1 MPAVQ
6 ILPKKQ
12 LQIGHEHTKKL
23 SLPHILGKGRW
34 HRWELMKFC
43 KKGSCLRARNS
54 WDEETTKTSPSTR
67 LRKQSPMNFP
77 NKYYCIFSQPRQI
90 FLSLLYTLLS
100 RQIFLSLFIQ
110 PTNTYGVLCSSG
122 LGLGN
127 QVAEVTKAGLCL
139 QRERQLQSV
148 LPRGESSYSVWIN

>member
-77 NKYYCIFSQPRQI
+77 NKYYCIFSQPRQKMALTFHLPHFADLPI
-90 FLSLLYTLLS
+90 IIIHIIIQADFSKFIHSANKYLWGVMQFRPRA
-100 RQIFLSLFIQ
+100 RQ
-110 PTNTYGVLCSSG
+110 PGCR
-122 LGLGN
+122 GN
-127 QVAEVTKAGLCL
+127 
-139 QRERQLQSV
+139 
-148 LPRGESSYSVWIN
+148 

>member
-77 NKYYCIFSQPRQI
+77 NKYYCIFSQPRQKMALTFHLPHFADLPI
-90 FLSLLYTLLS
+90 IIIHIIIQADFSK
-100 RQIFLSLFIQ
+100 FIHSA
-110 PTNTYGVLCSSG
+110 NKYLWGV
-122 LGLGN
+122 
-127 QVAEVTKAGLCL
+127 
-139 QRERQLQSV
+139 
-148 LPRGESSYSVWIN
+148 